1 MNLTYLFKL
10 WIFEIDFTSI
20 ISFLIGIFL
29 GAIIVCGVYAFAVL
43 SSLRNKKFLIK
54 TEVDDITTEEV
65 KQLIIDTQIEYK
77 KKDVRGEKS
86 RITHCTDLCKNLA
99 INIASRFYPNSKH
112 PLLEL
117 SVDELMMLIIYI
129 EGRLEEIFNRRGLR
143 LIKRVNV
150 ATIFN
155 VTNKTNQVMDSK
167 AFQVTKE
174 VSGAVG
180 TIKKVVNVVNPAW
193 WVRKVVIDNT
203 INFITDKLCLV
214 TIAIIGEETYK
225 IYSKTVFNQDIEIDS
240 NVDQLLNQIDKKLLE
255 ASDDVKDNQDIE
267 ELPIKTKTNS
277 KKMLNRNY
285 IRKNDCDLVER
296 NLKSDCKK
304 KERKNE
310 KSNTFKKY
318 NEKFCKEDGLNG

>member
-20 ISFLIGIFL
+20 ISFIIGIFL
-29 GAIIVCGVYAFAVL
+29 GAIIVCGVYVFAVL

-65 KQLIIDTQIEYK
+65 KQLIIDTQLEYK
-77 KKDVRGEKS
+77 KKDARGEKS

-99 INIASRFYPNSKH
+99 YNIASRFYPNSKH

-150 ATIFN
+150 ATIFD

-203 INFITDKLCLV
+203 VNFITDKLCLV
-214 TIAIIGEETYK
+214 TIAIVGEEIYK

-240 NVDQLLNQIDKKLLE
+240 NVDQLLNQIDKKLIE
-255 ASDDVKDNQDIE
+255 ASDDVKENQNND
-267 ELPIKTKTNS
+267 ELPINIKS
-277 KKMLNRNY
+277 KQDKFLNRNY
-285 IRKNDCDLVER
+285 IRKNECNLNER
-296 NLKSDCKK
+296 NLNSNYKN
-304 KERKNE
+304 KERTTE
-310 KSNTFKKY
+310 KTNTFKKY
-318 NEKFCKEDGLNG
+318 NDKYCKEDGLNG